1 MTMDLPFDRAFR
13 GFVRRV
19 VIEPTKKVIH
29 AHLEDDM
36 HCMSVSLHHDD
47 GNVFDVQA
55 TTHRAPWTTCPQAV
69 TVLKNQFI
77 GVRIE
82 EIASARG
89 KRNHC
94 THLWDLAQFA
104 AYFANR
110 DKPICIDMGV
120 TDPVQGVREG
130 ALWFD
135 GQQRL
140 LWKECDLKMLEPAA
154 VAGLGLFEMTS
165 WLDAQE
171 GEAAVLGRMLR
182 WVMIVA
188 KGRTMPLEAQSDAQ
202 RMPPNCYSFQPLQ
215 SAQATRIVNLKDFS
229 KDGEQPL
236 VWLLEPNK
244 L

>member
-1 MTMDLPFDRAFR
+1 MMSLPVDRAFQ

-19 VIEPTKKVIH
+19 VIEPASTIVS

-36 HCMSVSLHHDD
+36 HCMSVSLHHE
-47 GNVFDVQA
+47 GGRIVDVTA
-55 TTHRAPWTTCPQAV
+55 ITHRAPWTTCPQAV

-77 GVRIE
+77 DGRIE
-82 EIASARG
+82 DIAGARG
-89 KRNHC
+89 KRHHC

-104 AYFANR
+104 AYFCDR
-110 DKPICIDMGV
+110 DKSIFIDMSV

-165 WLDAQE
+165 WLDGQD

-188 KGRTMPLEAQSDAQ
+188 KGRTMPLEAQSDAT
-202 RMPPNCYSFQPLQ
+202 RMPPNCYSFQPQQ
-215 SAQATRIVNLKDFS
+215 SGQATRIVNLKNFS
-229 KDGEQPL
+229 KFGEQPL
-236 VWLLEPNK
+236 VWLLDSKK